1 MTKKVNNKK
10 SQPKK
15 PHLCHHY
22 GASRHTRPNCYK
34 WSATEQSNSML
45 LSGNQNQFPSS
56 LAPFGDLLKAL
67 VFLSNLNGFKSSP
80 SPPNQRFT
88 QRKGSS
94 KVWKEKRLFL
104 SLLLCLCITCIFC
117 FLILSQFSF
126 MICFI

>member
-34 WSATEQSNSML
+34 WLATQQSNSML

-56 LAPFGDLLKAL
+56 LAPLGNLLKAL
-67 VFLSNLNGFKSSP
+67 VFLSNLNGFKSSL

>member
-10 SQPKK
+10 SQLKK

-34 WSATEQSNSML
+34 WSATQQSNSML

-56 LAPFGDLLKAL
+56 LAPLGNLLKAL
-67 VFLSNLNGFKSSP
+67 VFLSNLNGFKSSL